1 MTIETLEAQLLVE
14 KTGGADFAQLC
25 KSKDAAI
32 ELERRNYSSVQE
44 LDLLALLLVLLVQK
58 CKYWRKEYKSTNTD

>member
-1 MTIETLEAQLLVE
+1 MTIEALEAQLLVE
-14 KTGGADFAQLC
+14 KTGGADLAQLC

-44 LDLLALLLVLLVQK
+44 LDLLALLLALLVQK
-58 CKYWRKEYKSTNTD
+58 